1 MPARELENRLLQGT
15 GPRLAGPTRDSLEG
29 AGPLANLIGTWEG
42 HGFNAIWRPHF
53 PGGSSDPFDPPF
65 NSLPQGDPPDHF
77 LMLNLTHERTHFGL
91 VSTTVPN
98 RGGGET
104 DINIMVLHYLQQI
117 SDANSSP
124 GLGAIHFEPGLWAY
138 VPGTTD
144 TASQST
150 VNRMASIPHGNALLA
165 EGLATTISTP
175 DIQPINIEP
184 FPIGD
189 PTQQLGNPPFIDL
202 DLTNAP
208 LISRNDPLP
217 AGSVDPTVAL
227 QDLVDNPNALLTEE
241 LTHLEHDLGL
251 SVVETTKL
259 AIATTP
265 DAGAHTGGGIESIPF
280 LNATSSADIPSMSAT
295 FWISEL
301 KSTSPH
307 AKRMLLLQYSQT
319 VLLNFAT
326 LSWPHVTVA
335 NLFKKF

>member
-1 MPARELENRLLQGT
+1 MPDRELENRLLQGT
-15 GPRLAGPTRDSLEG
+15 GPRLAGLTRDSLEG
-29 AGPLANLIGTWEG
+29 AGPLANLAGTWEG
-42 HGFNAIWRPHF
+42 SGFNAIWRPHF
-53 PGGSSDPFDPPF
+53 PGGSTDPFDPPF
-65 NSLPQGDPPDHF
+65 TSLPQGDPPDHF

-144 TASQST
+144 TANQPT

-165 EGLATTISTP
+165 EGLASTISAP
-175 DIQPINIEP
+175 DMQPINIEP

-217 AGSVDPTVAL
+217 AASVDPTVAL
-227 QDLVDNPNALLTEE
+227 QDLVNNPNALLTEA
-241 LTHLEHDLGL
+241 LTRLEQDFGL

-259 AIATTP
+259 AIATTA
-265 DAGAHTGGGIESIPF
+265 DASAHTGGGIESIPF

-307 AKRMLLLQYSQT
+307 AKRILFLQYSQT

-335 NLFKKF
+335 NMFKKF